1 MVKVNE
7 SKEKEMKTRTSS
19 GGHFGAMTMS
29 KVEKAFAEIN
39 PDWTID
45 NGPIAPDPKNAKW
58 SIWGYIV
65 TDAFTGNTFTGKTPR
80 AALQAAGA
88 HWAISRAAGL

>member
-1 MVKVNE
+1 MLILMIRRQK
-7 SKEKEMKTRTSS
+7 MKTRTSS

-45 NGPIAPDPKNAKW
+45 NGPIGQHKTRPNW
-58 SIWGYIV
+58 TVWGYIV
-65 TDAFTGNTFTGKTPR
+65 TDSFTGNSYTGTTPR

-88 HWAISRAAGL
+88 HWAILRTRFM